1 MAMKTDTMVIMIGS
15 VYYKMQSECFNSI
28 LHVGLAF
35 ICIKMIF
42 DYNRPIPLFEDESVC
57 AGFIYDRR
65 VSTCGSIRAIV
76 HCVKVFR
83 PTL

>member
-35 ICIKMIF
+35 ICIKMIL
-42 DYNRPIPLFEDESVC
+42 DYNRGLFLYSKTNPFVRDL
-57 AGFIYDRR
+57 FMTD
-65 VSTCGSIRAIV
+65 
-76 HCVKVFR
+76 VFR
-83 PTL
+83 LVGLYERLCTA